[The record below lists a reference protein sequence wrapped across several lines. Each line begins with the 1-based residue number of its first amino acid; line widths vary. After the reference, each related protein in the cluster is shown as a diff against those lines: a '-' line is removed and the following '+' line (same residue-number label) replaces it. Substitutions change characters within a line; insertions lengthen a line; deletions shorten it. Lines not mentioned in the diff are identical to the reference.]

1 MIKIDTRIN
10 LHKIMR
16 ISINKTITKY
26 YLKIQYNQLISHNVQ
41 FAQTGDTQNVAVNDK
56 YILIYIILEFLYA

>member
-1 MIKIDTRIN
+1 MIKIDTEIN

-26 YLKIQYNQLISHNVQ
+26 YLKLKQEAQYKKERKTIKDGKMTPI
-41 FAQTGDTQNVAVNDK
+41 FPR
-56 YILIYIILEFLYA
+56 